1 MHKID
6 KFKVMFASLS
16 VAFENHTNKQFRLSN
31 DLHK

>member
-6 KFKVMFASLS
+6 KMFASLS
-16 VAFENHTNKQFRLSN
+16 VAFENHTNKQFRLLN